1 MRTGACKLIPIKQKL
16 SYLTKLGEQSNTT
29 FSTKKYNIECVSSY
43 KYLGIHFTASG
54 TFSFAKNELYK
65 KGLKAYFKLRKDF
78 LSLNPGISTSINV
91 FDHTIKPILLYGS
104 EIWGI
109 FNINNAKVKQS
120 NDLLMQHCYKN
131 FIGETLHLKFCKTIL
146 GLNRK
151 SMNHA
156 SLSELGRY
164 PLHFDIVSRLLKYCY
179 RLENLTREFPLLKD
193 AYLCSKELHFNA
205 QKTTWYSS
213 IEKLLKIL
221 DIQNMSYTKKDFGTS
236 LKQSLNKKY
245 SNDWLLTNEML
256 KDGKL
261 STYLFLKT
269 NFGLEKYLTLLRPEY
284 RKPICR
290 LRVSAHRL
298 LIEMGRYNNT
308 PRTERIC
315 KNCMCNEIE
324 DEEHFIIR
332 CNKFTKEREELFE
345 LISSK
350 VRHFTHLQDKQKL
363 FWILNCEELDIL
375 NSLGRF
381 LQISLP

>member
-1 MRTGACKLIPIKQKL
+1 
-16 SYLTKLGEQSNTT
+16 
-29 FSTKKYNIECVSSY
+29 
-43 KYLGIHFTASG
+43 
-54 TFSFAKNELYK
+54 
-65 KGLKAYFKLRKDF
+65 
-78 LSLNPGISTSINV
+78 
-91 FDHTIKPILLYGS
+91 
-104 EIWGI
+104 
-109 FNINNAKVKQS
+109 
-120 NDLLMQHCYKN
+120 
-131 FIGETLHLKFCKTIL
+131 
-146 GLNRK
+146 
-151 SMNHA
+151 
-156 SLSELGRY
+156 
-164 PLHFDIVSRLLKYCY
+164 
-179 RLENLTREFPLLKD
+179 
-193 AYLCSKELHFNA
+193 
-205 QKTTWYSS
+205 
-213 IEKLLKIL
+213 
-221 DIQNMSYTKKDFGTS
+221 MSYTKKDFGTS

-290 LRVSAHRL
+290 LHASAHRL

-350 VRHFTHLQDKQKL
+350 VKYFTHLQDKQKL